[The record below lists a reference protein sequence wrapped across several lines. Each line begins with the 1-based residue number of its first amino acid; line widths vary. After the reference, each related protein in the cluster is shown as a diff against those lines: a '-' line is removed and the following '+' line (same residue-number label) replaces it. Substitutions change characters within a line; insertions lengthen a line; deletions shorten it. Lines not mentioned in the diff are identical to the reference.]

1 MSLTFRRAQP
11 EDMGLLL
18 SLIKELARYEHLERE
33 VTATE
38 EILSEWLFAKKKAEV
53 ITFTGFGADNKAK
66 QMGDINVYVPA
77 TKYGIVES
85 IHNIILQQVVDMIME
100 RDGVSL

>member
-38 EILSEWLFAKKKAEV
+38 EILSETTNL
-53 ITFTGFGADNKAK
+53 
-66 QMGDINVYVPA
+66 
-77 TKYGIVES
+77 
-85 IHNIILQQVVDMIME
+85 VDAYWE
-100 RDGVSL
+100 KPNTDKSVLLV